1 MFRKQYYHLI
11 KQYCELISEKGFNY
25 DFLERKKLNVI
36 KERLL
41 KFLLLQ
47 SCFLRCDEEE
57 KIERNERLL
66 DKIIIEEQ
74 LERTDYEGTYHV
86 KTLIKAG
93 GFMIALLFLIMMFT
107 FIISILLMY
116 KI

>member
-1 MFRKQYYHLI
+1 MLKRQYYNLI
-11 KQYCELISEKGFNY
+11 NQYRELISEKGGNS
-25 DFLERKKLNVI
+25 DFLMRKKLNVI
-36 KERLL
+36 KERLS